1 VLAYLASKEQFL
13 KDAPTIED
21 IVERAVQKN
30 LGMRVSE
37 SEKRSWQN
45 SLGNAMSNAMR
56 APSIPDNAIVAI
68 EYKLNFG
75 KFRVDF
81 LIAGM
86 NSERKESLLII
97 ELKQWTDIQFSD
109 ANDHV
114 RTIFRGTLQDTPHPS
129 YQASSYKHL
138 LQSRNEYIYTTRM
151 EVSACAYLHNCRT
164 SRVVSDPR
172 FSEIILNAPIF
183 LFGQVNDLQDLV
195 KSKISEGA
203 EIDLMRRVDSSAMR
217 PSKQLADVL
226 GPMLEGNAEFVLIDD
241 QKTIFEKILLASRTI
256 PKNKKKVV
264 IVKGGPGTGK
274 SVIAINALAKLSGL
288 RLNCLYV
295 TPNAAPRDVFKWKLR
310 GVVSG
315 FKVNELFSGSA
326 VFTEIR
332 KNTYDVLLVDE
343 AHRLKLRSQY
353 SKNGVNQIAEIIN
366 STQISVFFIDESQKV
381 TWQDIGEI
389 SAIKTF
395 AIEVGAEIEELEL
408 TSQFRCGGSDGYVD
422 WLDNALGVRV
432 EVDHNFD
439 RESFDF
445 KIVESPKRLHEIIR
459 EKNQSNNKSRVV
471 AGYCW
476 DWVSKKDRTKTD
488 IRFPEFDFEADWN
501 LSKHGGAYLVE
512 DSIEQIGCIHTCQGL
527 ELDYVGVIIGPD
539 LVVTEGELV
548 TNPLARAKTDQ
559 SLKGYKKE
567 FKENPALASAKAD
580 EIIRNTYRTLMT
592 RGMKGCYVY
601 FTDQATADYFREL
614 LPA

>member
-1 VLAYLASKEQFL
+1 MLAYLSTKEQFL

-21 IVERAVQKN
+21 IVETAVREN
-30 LGMRVSE
+30 LHMRVGE
-37 SEKRSWQN
+37 REKDSWKN

-56 APSIPDNAIVAI
+56 PSSIPDDAIVAI

-75 KFRVDF
+75 KYRVDF

-86 NSERKESLLII
+86 NSQREESLLII

-109 ANDHV
+109 ANDLV
-114 RTIFRGTLQDTPHPS
+114 KTFFQGTLQDTPHPS
-129 YQASSYKHL
+129 YQALGYKHL
-138 LQSRNEYIYTTRM
+138 LQSRNEYIYSKKM
-151 EVSACAYLHNCRT
+151 EVSACAYLHNCRD
-164 SRVVSDPR
+164 SAVVCDPR
-172 FSEIILNAPIF
+172 FSELILNAPIF
-183 LFGQVNDLQDLV
+183 LFGQVNDLQDFV

-203 EIDLMRRVDSSAMR
+203 EIEMMRRVDSSAMR

-226 GPMLEGNAEFVLIDD
+226 GSMLEGNAEYVLIDD
-241 QKTIFEKILLASRTI
+241 QKTIFEKILLSHQSM
-256 PKNKKKVV
+256 PKGKKKVV

-274 SVIAINALAKLSGL
+274 SVIAINALSKFSEL

-310 GVVSG
+310 GVMKG
-315 FKVNELFSGSA
+315 FEINELFSGSA

-353 SKNGVNQIAEIIN
+353 SKNGVNQISEIIN

-389 SAIKTF
+389 SAIKAF
-395 AIEVGAEIEELEL
+395 AVEAGAEIEELEL
-408 TSQFRCGGSDGYVD
+408 ISQFRCGGSDGYVD

-445 KIVESPKRLHEIIR
+445 KIVESPNLLHEIIR
-459 EKNQSNNKSRVV
+459 DKNRSNNKSRVV

-476 DWVSKKDRTKTD
+476 DWVSKKDRTKAD
-488 IRFPEFDFEADWN
+488 IQFPEFDFEADWN
-501 LSKHGGAYLVE
+501 LSEHGGAYLVA

-539 LVVTEGELV
+539 LVVSEGELL

-601 FTDQATADYFREL
+601 FTDQATADYFKEL